1 MTTINRAIE
10 AVGVEFKGD
19 VAAIRPYLVEV
30 TLNQTAQGTM
40 ANRIRETLER
50 IGTFAADTPDVL
62 NQVAH
67 LITVEGRQYI
77 AHFKFLYLIY
87 HGTDNRLKDSD
98 IARQNNIIKMMQNW
112 GFITVVN
119 PDQLEGIPEGTP
131 AGVKVVRHGDKAN
144 WKLTPK
150 FRRQRI
156 DPQGDR
162 EAQATAQ

>member
-1 MTTINRAIE
+1 MTQINRAIE
-10 AVGVEFKGD
+10 AVGVEFNGN
-19 VAAIRPYLVEV
+19 VEAIKPFLVEV
-30 TLNQTAQGTM
+30 QLNKTQQGTM

-67 LITVEGRQYI
+67 LITIEGRQYI

-87 HGTDNRLKDSD
+87 HGTDNRLKESD

-112 GFITVVN
+112 DFITVVN

-131 AGVKVVRHGDKAN
+131 AGVKVVRHGEKAN

-150 FRRQRI
+150 FRRQRVEPKA
-156 DPQGDR
+156 DAAPQ
-162 EAQATAQ
+162 Q